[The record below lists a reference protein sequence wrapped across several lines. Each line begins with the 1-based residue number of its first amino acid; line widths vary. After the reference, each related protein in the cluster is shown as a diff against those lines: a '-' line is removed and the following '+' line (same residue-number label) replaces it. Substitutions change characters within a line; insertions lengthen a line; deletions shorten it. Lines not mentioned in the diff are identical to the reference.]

1 MLTPCEPDRS
11 ATELNVN
18 RMQRSRVEEGQQEA
32 IEELDLSPI
41 SIIRQNSRMNPHQRI
56 EIDSQ
61 QHNLSSDVRNEVSFA
76 QNTNEENNMRSTRDL
91 TL

>member
-1 MLTPCEPDRS
+1 
-11 ATELNVN
+11 
-18 RMQRSRVEEGQQEA
+18 MQRSRVEEGQQEA